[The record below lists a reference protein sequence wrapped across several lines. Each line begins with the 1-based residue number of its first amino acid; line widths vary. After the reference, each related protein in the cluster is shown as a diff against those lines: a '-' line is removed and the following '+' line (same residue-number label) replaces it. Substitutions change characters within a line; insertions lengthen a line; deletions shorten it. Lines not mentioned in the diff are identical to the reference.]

1 LSTVNGETTY
11 KATFTPGTGT
21 TYTVKTYLQNLTQ
34 TGYELSQ
41 ERTFTGVTDM
51 NTDVIPEIITGFS
64 LS

>member
-1 LSTVNGETTY
+1 MSTVNGETTY